1 MNIEITLRCPYDKKD
16 GITSIDKQLALQLI
30 EQAIE
35 IVDDGL
41 YVTIWRDWD
50 GTIYMNVVDKH
61 DEPHGEYTWQDGRWQ

>member
-50 GTIYMNVVDKH
+50 GTIYMNVVNKYDEDK
-61 DEPHGEYTWQDGRWQ
+61 EKLSAKN